1 MSALREPASF
11 SSPSPGMAAIGAF
24 AMAAMWAASQRG
36 GVRRGGSS
44 QALPTLRAPHNTSVT
59 TASSAVVRHA
69 KKKEDKKKQTNKAVA
84 GGLETDDEVVG
95 ALGEAQSSFLANLEA
110 DDQDEAAEAEAIEE
124 EMKKEDE
131 KFTEDD
137 ANIEVTE
144 ASEEELARRG
154 ERQVVFKLY
163 PSRQYVQ
170 YIAKKNAERN
180 WTKDGPDGRNKGC
193 LEVQIALLTERIRA
207 MVVHLRENK
216 HDHKCRVKL
225 VVLVARRR
233 AYLDKLSWKNL
244 DSYLK
249 IREALKIRH
258 VYRMEALIGRLGQY
272 KYPTKD
278 RKQAP
283 GRKVAMRLKKKG
295 RLLERRLASQLRQ
308 GRPKRIIHKT
318 KRAIRSMNWL
328 SRPYDDV
335 EAMRKGK
342 AAAPQYINPLNLP

>member
-1 MSALREPASF
+1 
-11 SSPSPGMAAIGAF
+11 MAAIGAF
-24 AMAAMWAASQRG
+24 AIAAAWAAAQRLNAG
-36 GVRRGGSS
+36 RGARRGNFSAGA
-44 QALPTLRAPHNTSVT
+44 QALLTLSAPHNTSMI
-59 TASSAVVRHA
+59 TASSAIVRHA
-69 KKKEDKKKQTNKAVA
+69 ARKKDKKEKAFNKAMG
-84 GGLETDDEVVG
+84 GGLESDEDMVG
-95 ALGEAQSSFLANLEA
+95 ALGAPQSSFLANLEA
-110 DDQDEAAEAEAIEE
+110 QDQDEAADAEAIEE
-124 EMKKEDE
+124 EMKKEDDL
-131 KFTEDD
+131 FTAED
-137 ANIEVTE
+137 ANIEVE
-144 ASEEELARRG
+144 EMSEEELARRG

-193 LEVQIALLTERIRA
+193 LEVQIAILTERIRA
-207 MVVHLRENK
+207 MVMHLRENK
-216 HDHKCRVKL
+216 HDYKCRVKL
-225 VVLVARRR
+225 VILVARRR

-249 IREALKIRH
+249 VREALKIRH

-272 KYPTKD
+272 KYPNKD

-308 GRPKRIIHKT
+308 GRQKRVIHKT
-318 KRAIRSMNWL
+318 KRAIRSRNWL

-335 EAMRKGK
+335 EAMRSGK
-342 AAAPQYINPLNLP
+342 AAAPRYINPLNLP